1 MKPCACPFFNNGCT
15 SPKSSS
21 TVCVLVDN
29 RTTGCRIFTADK
41 AKNRVVSAP
50 AGVRPTTH
58 DDARANKQRLARY
71 HAAPKKPKEQPAD
84 AKIVVHLTS
93 AAIDALNT
101 ASKRARR
108 NAERAMSTP
117 FAALFQEKLNGR
129 R

>member
-1 MKPCACPFFNNGCT
+1 MKPCDCPFFNNGCT
-15 SPKSSS
+15 SPKSFS
-21 TVCVLVDN
+21 TVCVLADN
-29 RTTGCRIFTADK
+29 RATGCKIFVTHK
-41 AKNRVVSAP
+41 ATNRVVSAP
-50 AGVRPTTH
+50 GGVKATTH
-58 DDARANKQRLARY
+58 DDAKANKQRLARY

-93 AAIDALNT
+93 AAIDALIT

-117 FAALFQEKLNGR
+117 FAALFQEKPNGR